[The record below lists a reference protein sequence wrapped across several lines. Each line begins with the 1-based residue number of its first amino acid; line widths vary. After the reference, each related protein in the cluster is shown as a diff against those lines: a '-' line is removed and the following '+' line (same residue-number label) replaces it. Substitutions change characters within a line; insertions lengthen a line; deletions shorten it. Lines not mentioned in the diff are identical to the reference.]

1 MTMNQVKIK
10 DLKNIEDV
18 ISLGV
23 QFCPGCTMEL
33 LARVVLKLLGDDVV
47 LFGGPSC
54 AVFSN
59 RGKFAYY
66 GTLMTNIASNATGV
80 SRAFRRQGRD
90 TICLALA
97 GDGATADIG
106 FGGLSAAAERG
117 EHILY
122 ICYDNEAYMN
132 TGIQRSGTTPFGSW
146 TNTTQIG
153 RNDRGKNVDAKNV
166 PLLLAQ
172 HDTAYTATA
181 TLGYMQDLVDKVLK
195 AKEAVKKGFAY
206 IHVLAPCPTGWLYA
220 PEKGIEVSKVA
231 VKTNYF
237 PLWEAEYGKYKL
249 THIEKERKPI
259 SEYTKYMKKF
269 AHMTEEELGI
279 LQYCVDKKYQKIE
292 QLIDKL

>member
-1 MTMNQVKIK
+1 MTIEQVKIK

-18 ISLGV
+18 ISPGV

-59 RGKFAYY
+59 RGKFSYY
-66 GTLMTNIASNATGV
+66 GTLMTNIAANATGV

-90 TICLALA
+90 TVCLAIA

-132 TGIQRSGTTPFGSW
+132 TGVQRSGTTPFGSW

-153 RNDRGKNVDAKNV
+153 EHSRGKSVDAKNV
-166 PLLLAQ
+166 ALLLSQ
-172 HDTAYTATA
+172 HNIAYTATA
-181 TLGYMQDLVDKVLK
+181 SMGYMQDLVNKVLK
-195 AKEAVKKGFAY
+195 AKEAVKNGFAY
-206 IHVLAPCPTGWLYA
+206 IHVLAPCTEGWQY
-220 PEKGIEVSKVA
+220 PSEKGIELSKAA

-237 PLWEAEYGKYKL
+237 PLWEAEYGEYRL

-259 SEYTKYMKKF
+259 NEYTKYMKKF
-269 AHMTEEELGI
+269 AHMTEEELST
-279 LQYCVDKKYQKIE
+279 LQNLTDKKYKKIE
-292 QLIDKL
+292 NLVNN